1 MMGWSGTVS
10 WPCAVTEEI
19 IIMNEIKLNYII
31 DSVRKFL
38 GN

>member
-10 WPCAVTEEI
+10 WPCAVTEE